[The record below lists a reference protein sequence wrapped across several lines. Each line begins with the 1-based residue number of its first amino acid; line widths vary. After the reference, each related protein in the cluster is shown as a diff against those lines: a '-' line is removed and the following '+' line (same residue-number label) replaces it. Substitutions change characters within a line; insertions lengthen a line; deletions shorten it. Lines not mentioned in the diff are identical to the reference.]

1 MKTID
6 YLPYAVILAL
16 SAVAT
21 TLVLNNLKKPPRH
34 DYDAA
39 DLARDTQVCKNLGFG
54 IAPRTNHNRSG
65 DRWIQGADCMGPD
78 GATIP
83 LPAVPASGAQR

>member
-39 DLARDTQVCKNLGFG
+39 DLARDT
-54 IAPRTNHNRSG
+54 
-65 DRWIQGADCMGPD
+65 
-78 GATIP
+78 
-83 LPAVPASGAQR
+83 